1 MMRQVSVAARTG
13 VRGAILFGLW
23 LVLVDTATWPEMVV
37 GASAAAI
44 TAVFATLVYARRS
57 EHLRLTPG
65 MLRFAYRPLV
75 LLVVDTVRVAAAL
88 VRELAHRQPVEGR
101 LRAVRY
107 RATGDSSDDVGR
119 RILTEWG
126 VSVAANRYAVGI
138 DVERD
143 YLLVHQLVEASGPLD
158 PLELG

>member
-1 MMRQVSVAARTG
+1 MRSLAAQTV
-13 VRGAILFGLW
+13 VRGVVLFGLW
-23 LVLVDTATWPEMVV
+23 LVLVDTVVWPEMVV
-37 GASAAAI
+37 GATAAAV

-57 EHLRLTPG
+57 EHLRLTPA
-65 MLRFAYRPLV
+65 MLRFAYRPLL
-75 LLVVDTVRVAAAL
+75 LLVADTVRVAAAL
-88 VRELAHRQPVEGR
+88 VRELAHRRPVEGR

-107 RATGDSSDDVGR
+107 RATGDSADDVGR

-126 VSVAANRYAVGI
+126 TSVGANRYVVGI

-143 YLLVHQLVEASGPLD
+143 YLLVHELVEASGPVD